1 MRRFT
6 EAGLLPF
13 MLLLFILPFSG
24 TVAFRLLCVALAF
37 LYAMVVWRRSSV
49 PQIRFLPVLLFW
61 GVSVLASL
69 FYAVDPDYSL
79 SEVKNELMYTMMV
92 FIGFFVITSDWRRI
106 RWFLLALTAG
116 ALVLCIAALWTRAQ
130 LGLWSESSAYPF
142 GGSAA
147 FAGYLVAVAPMA
159 YLLLFLSD
167 DKWLRRL
174 SLALLSLLVIA
185 GYYCLQRIIWPVLFV
200 QVSVALILGGK
211 HFGFAIKRVAGVLV
225 LVALATLL
233 VLQLTQATRSH
244 GGTESSVA
252 MNTDDRLFFFPKVV
266 ARILE
271 TPWSGAG
278 FGRRALSKAHPDL
291 VPTYN
296 PTLWHGHNVVL
307 NYGLSMGL
315 PGMVAI
321 LLVFGALLR
330 EYLRFWRSGD
340 RRLVMLGV
348 CGIAL
353 VLGVFLRNMVNDMFV
368 RDQALLFWALNGMLL
383 GLGCRQSRPTARPA
397 MP

>member
-37 LYAMVVWRRSSV
+37 VYAMFVWRRSSV
-49 PQIRFLPVLLFW
+49 PQIPFLPVLLFW
-61 GVSVLASL
+61 GATVLASL

-130 LGLWSESSAYPF
+130 LGLWSESSADFF

-159 YLLLFLSD
+159 CLLFFLSD

-174 SLALLSLLVIA
+174 SLALLGLLLIA

-200 QVSVALILGGK
+200 QVLVALILCGTRFR
-211 HFGFAIKRVAGVLV
+211 FGIKRVAGMLV
-225 LVALATLL
+225 LVALVTLL
-233 VLQLTQATRSH
+233 ALQLTQATRSH
-244 GGTESSVA
+244 GGTQSSAA

>member
-37 LYAMVVWRRSSV
+37 VYAMVVWRRSSV
-49 PQIRFLPVLLFW
+49 PQIPFLPVLLFW
-61 GVSVLASL
+61 GASVLASL

-92 FIGFFVITSDWRRI
+92 FIGFFVITSEWRRI

-116 ALVLCIAALWTRAQ
+116 ALVLCITALWMRAQ

-159 YLLLFLSD
+159 CLFLFLSD

-174 SLALLSLLVIA
+174 SLALLGLLLIA

-200 QVSVALILGGK
+200 QVLVALILCGTRFR
-211 HFGFAIKRVAGVLV
+211 FGIKRVAGMLI

-233 VLQLTQATRSH
+233 ALQLTQATRFQAIAQPS
-244 GGTESSVA
+244 TV
-252 MNTDDRLFFFPKVV
+252 MNKDGRLFFFPKVV

-368 RDQALLFWALNGMLL
+368 RDQALLFWALNGILL
-383 GLGCRQSRPTARPA
+383 GLGCRLSLPTARPA
-397 MP
+397 VP

>member
-37 LYAMVVWRRSSV
+37 VYAMFVWRRSSV
-49 PQIRFLPVLLFW
+49 PQIPFLPVLLFW
-61 GVSVLASL
+61 GATVLASL

-92 FIGFFVITSDWRRI
+92 FIGFFVITSEWRRI
-106 RWFLLALTAG
+106 RWFLLALSAG
-116 ALVLCIAALWTRAQ
+116 ALVLCISALWMRAQ

-159 YLLLFLSD
+159 CLLLFLSD

-174 SLALLSLLVIA
+174 SWALLGLLLIA

-200 QVSVALILGGK
+200 QVLVALILCGTRFR
-211 HFGFAIKRVAGVLV
+211 FGIKRVAGMLI

-233 VLQLTQATRSH
+233 ALQLTQATRFQAIAQPS
-244 GGTESSVA
+244 TV
-252 MNTDDRLFFFPKVV
+252 MNKDGRLFFFPKVV

-291 VPTYN
+291 VPPDN
-296 PTLWHGHNVVL
+296 LMLWHGHNVVL

-340 RRLVMLGV
+340 RRLVMIGV

-383 GLGCRQSRPTARPA
+383 GLGCRLSLPTARPA
-397 MP
+397 VP

>member
-37 LYAMVVWRRSSV
+37 IYAMVVWRRSSV
-49 PQIRFLPVLLFW
+49 PQIPFLPVLLFW
-61 GVSVLASL
+61 GSTVLASL

-92 FIGFFVITSDWRRI
+92 FIGFFVITSEWRRI

-116 ALVLCIAALWTRAQ
+116 AVVLCIAALWMRAQ
-130 LGLWSESSAYPF
+130 LGLWGESSAYPF

-159 YLLLFLSD
+159 CLLFFLSD

-174 SLALLSLLVIA
+174 SLALLGLLLIA

-200 QVSVALILGGK
+200 QVVVALILCGTRFR
-211 HFGFAIKRVAGVLV
+211 FGIKRVAGMLI

-233 VLQLTQATRSH
+233 ALQLTQATRFQAIAQPS
-244 GGTESSVA
+244 TV
-252 MNTDDRLFFFPKVV
+252 MNKDGRLFFFPKVV

-291 VPTYN
+291 VPPDN
-296 PTLWHGHNVVL
+296 LMLWHGHNVVL

-340 RRLVMLGV
+340 RRLVMIGV

-383 GLGCRQSRPTARPA
+383 GLGCRLSLPTARPA
-397 MP
+397 AP